1 MLILDSVKEYVWH
14 LYGKD
19 KIMKIMAVLA
29 FNWFVN
35 GATYYG
41 LTLASGD
48 IGIPNHIR
56 LLNIRIF
63 LRIFFNNINKSMSY
77 FKNKLII
84 FLKIRFVND
93 IYRNFWD

>member
-1 MLILDSVKEYVWH
+1 MMKYRLDLNLMLILDSVKEYVWH

-48 IGIPNHIR
+48 IGI
-56 LLNIRIF
+56 LLVDCF
-63 LRIFFNNINKSMSY
+63 QQ
-77 FKNKLII
+77 FK
-84 FLKIRFVND
+84 
-93 IYRNFWD
+93 

>member
-1 MLILDSVKEYVWH
+1 MNVFYITKLLLLKWNQLILIILDSVKEYVWH

-48 IGIPNHIR
+48 IGMKIFVVEN
-56 LLNIRIF
+56 LNPPDF
-63 LRIFFNNINKSMSY
+63 
-77 FKNKLII
+77 
-84 FLKIRFVND
+84 
-93 IYRNFWD
+93 